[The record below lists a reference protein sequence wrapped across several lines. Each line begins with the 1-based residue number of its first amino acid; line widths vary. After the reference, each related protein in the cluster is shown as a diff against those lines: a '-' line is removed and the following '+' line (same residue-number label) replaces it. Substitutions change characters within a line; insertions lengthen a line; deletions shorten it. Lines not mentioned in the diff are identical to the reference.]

1 MDTAALPTDTVQ
13 FAPGRRIGGY
23 VVRQVESLDVI
34 NAMFYRLA
42 HQPTGAQHIHIAR
55 ADRENTFA
63 VAFKTVPADSTG
75 VAHIL
80 EHTVLCG
87 SRRYPV
93 RDPFFSML
101 RRSLSTFMNAFT
113 ASDWTMYPF
122 STQNPT
128 DYYNLMSVYL
138 DAAFFPKIDALSF
151 KQEGCRLDYETDSD
165 NRQHPRLVY
174 KGVVYNEMKGAM
186 SAPDQVLARSLL
198 NALYPDTTYRFN
210 SGGDPDVIPQL
221 THAQLKAFHQRHYHP
236 SNAFFYTYGD
246 MPLASHL
253 DYIESHVLSAFT
265 AIDPQ
270 TRVPSQPRWQ
280 AARDVRYRYPL
291 DAGEDHGRK
300 CQACLGWL
308 LADVTNAFDV
318 LTLTVLEQILLGN
331 SASPLR
337 KALIDAQIGTALSDG
352 SGYDADNRDTLF
364 ACGLKNIAE
373 SDAAQVESII
383 LETLAQLCKDGI
395 ERELIDA
402 AVHQLEFHRRE
413 VSNTPY
419 PYGLRLVLTFL
430 APWLHGG
437 DPLSMLRFTDDLER
451 LKRAIDAGD
460 YLERAIRRWFIDNF
474 HRVRFVLAPDSQMSD
489 QQRNATRRKLTA
501 IENELTAAQVEQI
514 RHDAQSLARRQ
525 DAREDVSCLPTLS
538 LADIPLTVVTVAPS
552 EAYSSPAVL
561 GYHQPTSG
569 IFYLSSAVSIGNLPA
584 ELLGL
589 LPFFCQS
596 LPRMGT
602 RDQDYTQIVRRIDR
616 YTGGLG
622 LSVHARTQFD
632 TNGQC
637 LPFVMLGG
645 KCLSENITPMFDIF
659 SDLSRR
665 FDFSDKQRL
674 KDLLLEYRAGLESA
688 IVQNGHQLAMS
699 LASRGFSITNYLNE
713 CWGGV
718 HQIKTIKQLT
728 EKLDDSRLDR
738 IGRDL
743 MRIARHL
750 FVDGRMQTAIVGSQ
764 ADLEMAG
771 RLCAD
776 LGRQCRPGPMAVP
789 HVTPAALVP
798 REGWRTTSSVSFVA
812 ASVPTVRTS
821 DAHAPMLAVAA
832 KLLRAMYLHR
842 EIREKGGAYGGFALY
857 GPENGVFALG
867 SYRDPHIVRTM
878 QVYEGAAQF
887 LAAGDYSDADI
898 SEAIL
903 QVCSEIDK
911 PHPPGPAARQAFVRR
926 LVGLNDAARL
936 DYKKRLLAVKRADVM
951 GLAER
956 FFNPGLARGVAV
968 ISGGDQ
974 LEQANSQ
981 LPDHPLALDSI

>member
-1 MDTAALPTDTVQ
+1 MDTAALPTDTAQ
-13 FAPGRRIGGY
+13 YAPGQRMGGY

-34 NAMFYRLA
+34 TATFYRLE
-42 HQPTGAQHIHIAR
+42 HQPTGAQHVHIAR

-138 DAAFFPKIDALSF
+138 DAAFFPKLDALSF
-151 KQEGCRLDYETDSD
+151 KQEGCRLDYEVDAE
-165 NRQHPRLVY
+165 NGRHPRLVY

-210 SGGDPDVIPQL
+210 SGGDPDAIPQL

-246 MPLASHL
+246 MPLKAHL
-253 DYIESHVLSAFT
+253 DYIESHVLNAFT

-270 TRVPSQPRWQ
+270 TRVPAQPRWQ
-280 AARDVRYRYPL
+280 AARQVRYHYPL
-291 DAGEDHGRK
+291 DPGEDHRRK
-300 CQACLGWL
+300 YQACLGWL
-308 LADVTNAFDV
+308 LADVTSRFDV
-318 LTLTVLEQILLGN
+318 LALTLLERILIGN

-373 SDAAQVESII
+373 SDGARVEAII
-383 LETLAQLCKDGI
+383 LDTLEQLCRDGI

-402 AVHQLEFHRRE
+402 ALHQIEFHRRE
-413 VSNTPY
+413 ISNTPY

-437 DPLSMLRFTDDLER
+437 DPLSSLRFTDDLEK

-460 YLERAIRRWFIDNF
+460 YLERCIRRWFINNL
-474 HRVRFVLAPDSQMSD
+474 HRVRFILAPDSQMSD
-489 QQRNATRRKLTA
+489 RQRDTTRRQLADIEKNLTA
-501 IENELTAAQVEQI
+501 DQVKQI
-514 RHDAQSLARRQ
+514 REDAQALARRQ
-525 DAREDVSCLPTLS
+525 DAHEDASCLPTLS
-538 LADIPLTVVTVAPS
+538 LSDIPLTVETVAPS
-552 EAYSSPAVL
+552 DTRAAPAVW

-569 IFYLSSAVSIGNLPA
+569 IFYLSAAVSIGNLPA
-584 ELLGL
+584 ELLNL

-602 RDQDYTQIVRRIDR
+602 RDQDYTHLVRRIDR

-622 LSVHARTQFD
+622 FSVHARTQFD
-632 TNGQC
+632 AVGQC

-645 KCLSENITPMFDIF
+645 KCLSENITPMFDILD
-659 SDLSRR
+659 DLTRR

-728 EKLDDSRLDR
+728 EKLDDSGLDR
-738 IGRDL
+738 IAQDL

-750 FVDGRMQTAIVGSQ
+750 FVDGHMQTAIVGSQ
-764 ADLEMAG
+764 ADLEAAG
-771 RLCAD
+771 QRCVELGNHCAS
-776 LGRQCRPGPMAVP
+776 GPMAMP
-789 HVTPAALVP
+789 DIQPMALKP
-798 REGWRTTSSVSFVA
+798 REGWHTTSSVSFVA
-812 ASVPTVRTS
+812 AGVPTVRMR
-821 DAHAPMLAVAA
+821 DAQAPMLAVAA

-842 EIREKGGAYGGFALY
+842 EIREKGGAYGGFAVY

-867 SYRDPHIVRTM
+867 SYRDPHIVRTL
-878 QVYEGAAQF
+878 QVYDGAADF
-887 LAAGDYSDADI
+887 LAAGDYSDTDI

-926 LVGLNDAARL
+926 LVGLDDAARL
-936 DYKKRLLAVKRADVM
+936 DYKKRLLAVTRADVM

-956 FFNPGLARGVAV
+956 FFNSGAERGVAV
-968 ISGGDQ
+968 ISGRNQ

-981 LPDHPLALDSI
+981 LSDRPLALDAI